1 LTAGYGL
8 VLGAL
13 LAAGDVRSES
23 GPGGPDDPKVDFNRD
38 VRPILANT
46 CLLCHGPDAKNRKAD
61 LRLDTREGATANLD
75 GKFAIVP
82 GKTGQSELVRRI
94 TSTDRDEVMP
104 PPKSGKK
111 LSPSQIE
118 TLTRW
123 ISQGAPYARHWS
135 FAKPER
141 PLLPAVRDA
150 AWGRNAIDRF
160 ILARL
165 EQEGLRPSGEADRY
179 ALVRRLAIDLTGLPP
194 TIEEA
199 DAFAKDPDPASYEK
213 VVDRFMASPA
223 YGERWARVW
232 LDLARYADSQGYAE
246 DRPRTIWAYRDWV
259 IRALNENLSFDRF
272 TVLQLAGDLLPRPS
286 EADLQATAFHRN
298 TLTNT
303 EGGTDREEFRNAAIV
318 DRVNTTMQVWLGLT
332 FNCAQCHD
340 HKFDP
345 FTQEEFFRI
354 FAFLNNTEDADRG
367 DDSPVLQL
375 FSEEQKRR
383 KRELQEVLARLEA
396 TLGASTPAL
405 EASQKRWEADL
416 KVAVAWKPLKCT
428 EAQEDGM
435 IPTPQ
440 NSVSI
445 QGTSGLSSLTA
456 VRIEVPA
463 GPEFLLSRASLFG
476 VPEDRRA
483 PPARFVRVELPGAKR
498 YLHLAEVQVFAG
510 KDNVAARGT
519 ARQSSTDFGGEAQR
533 AIDGNTNGDYNAN
546 SVSHT
551 KLEDNPWWEVD
562 LGKAIAV
569 DRVLIWN
576 RTDGGEPILSRM
588 KDYRVTLL
596 DDARHPV
603 EERKS
608 PGYPNPKDEWTL
620 DGMKALALK
629 GAQAD
634 HERREHPAR
643 SILEGAGKGGWSAPV
658 DGQGHEVTL
667 VLEKSWPIPAKTA
680 LLLKLDQRGI
690 PRLRILCS
698 DDPRAAAA
706 AELPGEIRAILGK
719 SEAQR
724 TKGEAESL
732 AAHYRTVAPE
742 LAPLRERHKALRQ
755 ELEGTKPATTVP
767 IQRELA
773 PGQRRRTAI
782 QIRGNFLVKGKE
794 VSEGTPATLPPL
806 PDGEPR
812 NRLALARWLVSPE
825 NPLSARVVV
834 NRHWEQLFGVG
845 LVTTSEDW
853 GVRGELPSHPELL
866 DYLATDLVAH
876 GWDVKRLVREI
887 VTSAAYR
894 QSSQLSPELG
904 SKDPANRL
912 LARGP
917 RVRLSA
923 EGVRDQALWVA
934 GLLSPKMY
942 GPSVYPQ
949 QPRSGLSAAFSSTT
963 DWETSKG
970 EDKFRRGLYT
980 FWRRSVPYPSM
991 ATFDAPDRNVCTVKR
1006 IPTNTP
1012 LQALVTMNDPV
1023 YVEASQGLA
1032 RVMVAQGGTSAR
1044 ERASHGFRRCLS
1056 RPPRAAELDRLV
1068 SLFEETRRHYAA
1080 DPKQAAAMATQ
1091 PLGPAPE
1098 GADVADLAAWTVVGN
1113 VLLNLDEMFMKR

>member
-1 LTAGYGL
+1 
-8 VLGAL
+8 
-13 LAAGDVRSES
+13 
-23 GPGGPDDPKVDFNRD
+23 

-61 LRLDTREGATANLD
+61 LRLDSREGATANLD
-75 GKFAIVP
+75 GKSAIVP
-82 GKTGQSELVRRI
+82 GKPGQSELVRRI
-94 TSTDRDEVMP
+94 TSTDRDEMMP

-118 TLTRW
+118 ILTRW
-123 ISQGAPYARHWS
+123 IGQGAPYARHWS
-135 FAKPER
+135 FVRPER
-141 PLLPAVRDA
+141 PPLPVVRDG

-165 EQEGLRPSGEADRY
+165 EQEGLRPTGEADRY
-179 ALVRRLAIDLTGLPP
+179 ALVRRLALDLTGLPP
-194 TIEEA
+194 SIEEA
-199 DAFAKDPDPASYEK
+199 DAFVRDPDPAAYERL
-213 VVDRFMASPA
+213 VDRLMASPA

-246 DRPRTIWAYRDWV
+246 DRPRTIWAFRDWV
-259 IRALNENLSFDRF
+259 IRALNENVPFDRF
-272 TVLQLAGDLLPRPS
+272 TVLQLAADLLPHPS
-286 EADLQATAFHRN
+286 ETELQATAFHRN

-318 DRVNTTMQVWLGLT
+318 DRVNTTMQVWLGLS

-383 KRELQEVLARLEA
+383 KREAQEELARLEA

-405 EASQKRWEADL
+405 EASQKRWQADL
-416 KVAVAWKPLKCT
+416 KRPVAWKPLKSP
-428 EAQEDGM
+428 EALEDGM
-435 IPTPQ
+435 VATPQ
-440 NSVSI
+440 NAVSI
-445 QGTSGLSSLTA
+445 QGTSDLKSITA

-463 GPEFLLSRASLFG
+463 GPEFLLSRAALLG
-476 VPEDRRA
+476 VPEERRA
-483 PPARFVRVELPGAKR
+483 PPARFVRVELPGTKR

-510 KDNVAARGT
+510 GENVAARGK

-533 AIDGNTNGDYNAN
+533 AIDGNTNGDFNAN

-576 RTDGGEPILSRM
+576 RTDGGETILSRM
-588 KDYRVTLL
+588 KDYRVALL
-596 DDARHPV
+596 DEARHPV

-608 PGYPNPKDEWTL
+608 GGYPNPKDEWTL
-620 DGMKALALK
+620 DGVKAVALK
-629 GAQAD
+629 GAHAD
-634 HERREHPAR
+634 LERREHPAR
-643 SILEGAGKGGWSAPV
+643 SIFEGGGKGGWSAPL

-667 VLEKSWPIPAKTA
+667 VLEKAWPVPPKTA
-680 LLLKLDQRGI
+680 LLLKLEQKGI
-690 PRLRILCS
+690 GRLRVWCS

-706 AELPGEIRAILGK
+706 AELPGEIRAILK
-719 SEAQR
+719 KPEAER
-724 TKGEAESL
+724 TKLEAESL
-732 AAHYRTVAPE
+732 AAHYRTLAPE
-742 LAPLRERHKALRQ
+742 LAPARERQKTLRQ
-755 ELEGTKPATTVP
+755 ELEGMKPATTVP
-767 IQRELA
+767 IQRELG
-773 PGQRRRTAI
+773 PGQRRKTAI

-794 VSEGTPATLPPL
+794 VSEGTPAALPPL

-834 NRHWEQLFGVG
+834 NRHWEQLFGIG

-853 GVRGELPSHPELL
+853 GIRGELPSHPELL
-866 DYLATDLVAH
+866 DYLATDLMAH
-876 GWDVKRLVREI
+876 GWDVKRLVRQM

-894 QSSQLSPELG
+894 QSSQLSPELW

-942 GPSVYPQ
+942 GASVYPQ

-1032 RVMVAQGGTSAR
+1032 RMMVALGGTSAR
-1044 ERASHGFRRCLS
+1044 DRATYGFRRCLA

-1068 SLFEETRRHYAA
+1068 SLFEETRKHYAA
-1080 DPKQAAAMATQ
+1080 DPKQAAALATQ

-1098 GADVADLAAWTVVGN
+1098 GMDVADLAAWTVVGN